1 VSARKTPELIVG
13 TPTELAAVFADR
25 VVGLALRAQAEGRTL
40 SIALPG
46 GSVAEA
52 FFPTFAQAPIDWN
65 AIDWFWGDE
74 RAVPPDHADSN
85 YRLAAELL
93 FQHVPVDP
101 ARIHRMRAEGP
112 DLDIAASEYEQT
124 LMATCGVPP
133 RLDVVLLGVGP
144 DGHVCSLFPGHPG
157 LDESSSFVIGVT
169 DAPKPPP
176 HRMTLTLPALADA
189 VVVVGAFGAS
199 KAFPIY
205 EALEHHD
212 TKLPVALVAQQAR
225 HALFLADRD
234 AAGRVRPATPPA
246 AR

>member
-13 TPTELAAVFADR
+13 TPTELAAVFVDR
-25 VVGLALRAQAEGRTL
+25 VVGLALRAQAEARTL

-46 GSVAEA
+46 GSVAET
-52 FFPTFAQAPIDWN
+52 FFPSLARAPLEWS

-74 RAVPPDHADSN
+74 RAVSPDHPDSN

-93 FQHVPVDP
+93 FRHVPVDP

-112 DLDIAASEYEQT
+112 ALDIAASEYEQT
-124 LMATCGVPP
+124 LMTTCGVPP
-133 RLDVVLLGVGP
+133 RLDLALLGVGP
-144 DGHVCSLFPGHPG
+144 DGHVCSLFPNHPA
-157 LDESSSFVIGVT
+157 LEEESSFVIGVT

-176 HRMTLTLPALADA
+176 RRMTLTLPALADA
-189 VVVVGAFGAS
+189 VIVVAAFGAS

-205 EALEHHD
+205 EAVEHHE

-225 HALFLADRD
+225 HALFLADAD
-234 AAGRVRPATPPA
+234 AAGKIRSTRPATP
-246 AR
+246 